1 MSIFYSGG
9 PKSLVLSHHSVIVPF
24 CVVPTFPME
33 NLRRKQITQL
43 VGGGLHFLP
52 SLTYSTG
59 RLRIQVL
66 PRRCQHLGLLQSRVM
81 WGKRQGGRVHGIHFA
96 GGQRGVILA
105 LVSSFGAAGTQ
116 AGAEAPPRAS
126 PAVLSWH
133 LFPETSLQSLT
144 STLSMIC

>member
-9 PKSLVLSHHSVIVPF
+9 PKSLVLSHHSVIVPY

-43 VGGGLHFLP
+43 VGGGLHLLP

-66 PRRCQHLGLLQSRVM
+66 PSRCQHLGLLQSRVM
-81 WGKRQGGRVHGIHFA
+81 WGKRQGGTVHGIHFA

-105 LVSSFGAAGTQ
+105 LVSSFGAA
-116 AGAEAPPRAS
+116 EPRQEQKLLQGPVQQCHPDTCSQKLAYS
-126 PAVLSWH
+126 
-133 LFPETSLQSLT
+133 LFLQPSR
-144 STLSMIC
+144 